1 MAMQSPLTRGK
12 ERTMPLAN
20 QLPTAMTTTTP
31 SVTTAT
37 SFTILAANRN
47 RNYLLI
53 QNNSS
58 ANIMVSLSG
67 ATLTG
72 IVPTS
77 TNIGVV
83 LIPGASY
90 EALPGMVTGSAITAY
105 QTSGAT
111 INTIVVVEG

>member
-1 MAMQSPLTRGK
+1 
-12 ERTMPLAN
+12 MPFTN
-20 QLPTAMTTTTP
+20 QLPIVPVETTP

-37 SFTILAANRN
+37 SFTIATANN
-47 RNYLLI
+47 SRNYLLI

-77 TNIGVV
+77 TNIGIV
-83 LIPGASY
+83 LVPGASY
-90 EALPGMVTGSAITAY
+90 ESAPGNCPKSAITAY

-111 INTIVVVEG
+111 INNIVVVEG